1 MSGAGITL
9 AGLGLPAA
17 DLAAA
22 GLAPDAPVAGL
33 TADSR
38 QVKPGW
44 VFFALK
50 GVMDGAEFAPF
61 ALRQQALAVVCSA
74 PGAETV
80 RRLWD
85 RPAPPA
91 EALPLVVVPEPRLA
105 LARAAAAF
113 FDAQPAVMAAVTGTN
128 GKTSV
133 ASFLRQVWE
142 GLGRRAAAFGTVGV
156 EGAVERAGGLTTPDP
171 MALHALLAELAGA
184 GVTHAAMEASS
195 HGLAQFRADGV
206 RLTAAGL
213 TNITRDH
220 MDYHRDHADYV
231 AAKLALFGRVLP
243 EGGTAALNA
252 DDPVFA
258 QAAALARSRGQ
269 RVIAVGRG
277 EHADLRLT
285 GAAYHETGQDLDF
298 TWRGRSRRAS
308 IHAVGGFQGEN
319 ALMAAALAIGCGED
333 ADAVFA
339 TLPSLRAVKGRMEHV
354 ATRANGARIYVDY
367 SHTAA
372 SLETAIAALRLHT
385 PGRLIVAFGAG
396 GDRDPGKRPLMG
408 EAARAADIA
417 IVTDDN
423 PRSEPPEAI
432 RAAIIAGMAGA
443 DSAPDSAPVEIGDR
457 GEAILAGVDMLGS
470 SDRLLIAGKGHET
483 GQTVAGITHPF
494 DDAEQARAAVA
505 ALDGLAESDGQ
516 EGTAP

>member
-1 MSGAGITL
+1 MSGAGVTL
-9 AGLGLPAA
+9 AGLGLDAA
-17 DLAAA
+17 SLAAA
-22 GLAPDAPVAGL
+22 GLSPDAPVAGL

-38 QVKPGW
+38 QVKPGF
-44 VFFALK
+44 VFFALR
-50 GVMDGAEFAPF
+50 GALDGAEFAPF
-61 ALRQQALAVVCSA
+61 ALRQQALAVVCSQE
-74 PGAETV
+74 GAQTV

-85 RPAPPA
+85 RPSPAPD
-91 EALPLVVVPEPRLA
+91 ALPLAVVPEPRLA

-113 FDAQPAVMAAVTGTN
+113 FGAQPAVMAAVTGTN

-133 ASFLRQVWE
+133 ASFLRQIWE
-142 GLGRRAAAFGTVGV
+142 ALGHRAAAFGTVGV

-171 MALHALLAELAGA
+171 VPLHALLAELAAA

-195 HGLAQFRADGV
+195 HGLAQYRADGV

-220 MDYHRDHADYV
+220 MDYHKDHADYV

-243 EGGTAALNA
+243 EGGCAALNA

-258 QAAALARSRGQ
+258 EAAALARARGQ

-277 EHADLRLT
+277 EAADLRLT
-285 GAAYHETGQDLDF
+285 GAAYHETGQDLEF
-298 TWRGRSRRAS
+298 AWQGRPFRAS
-308 IHAVGGFQGEN
+308 LHAVGGFQGEN
-319 ALMAAALAIGCGED
+319 ALLAAALAIGCGED
-333 ADAVFA
+333 PAAVFA
-339 TLPSLRAVKGRMEHV
+339 TLSALRAVKGRMEHV

-372 SLETAIAALRLHT
+372 SLETALAALRLHT
-385 PGRLIVAFGAG
+385 PGRLVVAFGAG

-408 EAARAADIA
+408 AAALAADLA

-423 PRSEPPEAI
+423 PRSEDPAAI
-432 RAAIIAGMAGA
+432 RAAVMAGMAGA
-443 DSAPDSAPVEIGDR
+443 DPAPIEIGDR

-505 ALDGLAESDGQ
+505 AVDGLAENGN
-516 EGTAP
+516 EGETGA